1 MNRSALSLKLPRRL
15 RWSDSTPVTQSL
27 PRLDARQHAL
37 LKLNHPQIGPM
48 YAYRESAL
56 PRVGCELL
64 PGTTLADRL
73 RARRRAPYNLTET
86 LNILMPIANA
96 LEYAHSQ
103 GVAHGNLHPA
113 AVVYMSSQTMLT
125 AFAGTAAPG
134 PAIYR
139 APEQHPELILPHTD
153 VYALAV
159 IAHELL
165 TGYPPGI
172 EVPATATLPKGL
184 DVVLARALSRQP
196 RQQPRSPQSLIAEL
210 RAAQRQIRRRSQPS
224 RWRQS
229 RSLIAITLLMLML
242 SIGVGALVGLL
253 A

>member
-1 MNRSALSLKLPRRL
+1 MNRSSLSLKLPRRL
-15 RWSDSTPVTQSL
+15 RWTESTPTPPSL
-27 PRLDARQHAL
+27 PRLDERQHAL
-37 LKLNHPQIGPM
+37 LGLHHPQIGPM
-48 YAYRESAL
+48 YAYRESAQ

-73 RARRRAPYNLTET
+73 QARRRAPYNLSET
-86 LNILMPIANA
+86 LNVLTPIARA

-103 GVAHGNLHPA
+103 GVAHGNLHPG
-113 AVVYMSSQTMLT
+113 AVVYLSSQTLLT
-125 AFAGTAAPG
+125 AFTGAAAPG

-139 APEQHPELILPHTD
+139 APEQRPELITPQAD

-172 EVPATATLPKGL
+172 EAPSAATLPSGI
-184 DVVLARALSRQP
+184 DGVLARALSRHP
-196 RQQPRSPQSLIAEL
+196 RQRPRSPQVLVTQL
-210 RAAQRQIRRRSQPS
+210 RAAQRRIRRRAQPS

-229 RSLIAITLLMLML
+229 RTVVAITLLMLML
-242 SIGVGALVGLL
+242 SVGMGTLVGLL
-253 A
+253 V

>member
-1 MNRSALSLKLPRRL
+1 MNRSSLSLKLPRRL
-15 RWSDSTPVTQSL
+15 RWTESTPTPQSL

-37 LKLNHPQIGPM
+37 LRLNHPQIGPM
-48 YAYRESAL
+48 YAYRESAQ

-73 RARRRAPYNLTET
+73 RARRRAPYNLSET
-86 LNILMPIANA
+86 LNVLTPIAGA

-113 AVVYMSSQTMLT
+113 AVVYMSSQAMLT
-125 AFAGTAAPG
+125 AFAGAAAPG

-139 APEQHPELILPHTD
+139 APEQQPALITPQAD

-172 EVPATATLPKGL
+172 EAPSTATLPPGI
-184 DVVLARALSRQP
+184 DGVLARALSRQP
-196 RQQPRSPQSLIAEL
+196 RQRQGSPQALVTEL
-210 RAAQRQIRRRSQPS
+210 CAAQRRIRRRAQPVH
-224 RWRQS
+224 RRQS
-229 RSLIAITLLMLML
+229 RTLVAITLLMLML
-242 SIGVGALVGLL
+242 SIGVGTLVGLL
-253 A
+253 V